1 MNPEQ
6 VETGSLASP
15 NAASQSA
22 TARPLTQCPLCEA
35 ALDPANPNEC
45 PKCDWVVGYRRR
57 QSERLGTARD
67 RAALMLSVIPGLGH
81 IYKGHRLTGALLM
94 LGALFAVMACSVA
107 ATATAGFGL
116 LLLPLY
122 WAGVMLQVY
131 WLEDRAAKSIASQK
145 PL

>member
-1 MNPEQ
+1 MSG
-6 VETGSLASP
+6 T
-15 NAASQSA
+15 A
-22 TARPLTQCPLCEA
+22 THCPLCGA
-35 ALDPANPNEC
+35 ALDPANLSEC

-57 QSERLGTARD
+57 QNARLGTARD
-67 RAALMLSVIPGLGH
+67 RIALVLSIVPGLGH

-94 LGALFAVMACSVA
+94 LGAVFAVMACSVA

-131 WLEDRAAKSIASQK
+131 WLEDRAAQPLATQRK
-145 PL
+145 P